1 MTWAMTLAT
10 FVITVLVLILIFLVF
25 SKRRPILDVLEKTP
39 QRRREARTVTR
50 VDVELSSV
58 DEPSIREIAF
68 TKNVS
73 HHGACAVTKNRWVP
87 NNTVEVRFWRE
98 SIRADARI
106 AYCKP
111 LYGAFT
117 IGLQFSKPIHLRA
130 E

>member
-1 MTWAMTLAT
+1 MTLAT
-10 FVITVLVLILIFLVF
+10 FVITVLVVILIFLVF
-25 SKRRPILDVLEKTP
+25 SKRRRIVDVLEKAP

-50 VDVELSSV
+50 VDVELSSLDGLSV
-58 DEPSIREIAF
+58 REIAF
-68 TKNVS
+68 TKNIS

-111 LYGAFT
+111 LYGAFV
-117 IGLQFSKPIHLRA
+117 IGLQFSRPIHLRA
-130 E
+130 D

>member
-1 MTWAMTLAT
+1 MTWAITLAT
-10 FVITVLVLILIFLVF
+10 FVVTVVAVFLIFLLF
-25 SKRRPILDVLEKTP
+25 SKRPQILDVLKKPP
-39 QRRREARTVTR
+39 QRRRERRTSTW
-50 VDVELSSV
+50 VDVELSSL
-58 DEPSIREIAF
+58 DEPSVREIAF